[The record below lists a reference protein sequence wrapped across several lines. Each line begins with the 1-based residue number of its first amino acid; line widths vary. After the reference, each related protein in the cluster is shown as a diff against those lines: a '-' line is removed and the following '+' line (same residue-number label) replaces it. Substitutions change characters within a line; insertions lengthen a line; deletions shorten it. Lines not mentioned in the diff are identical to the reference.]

1 MIKCINLLLC
11 FCFVYSCTDLFS
23 TREDQVEKPQGEGLG
38 IFEEAT
44 TPETVLTN
52 FRRAI
57 ENNNTV
63 EYMKVF
69 SNPAQ
74 FPAQPYYFLG
84 DANFNSQLDNPPW
97 DYSEENVFATNLLAD
112 NTILSVTFNFVDS
125 LPDIKYTSTG
135 QDSLETVETD
145 FFNYEII
152 IKEKDM
158 ANEKVYRGQSQIKL
172 FQSQIGSEL
181 WYISEWIDESNG
193 TDLSLSSLKLELYQG
208 QDDG

>member
-1 MIKCINLLLC
+1 MIKYINLLLGI
-11 FCFVYSCTDLFS
+11 FFVYGCTDLLS
-23 TREDQVEKPQGEGLG
+23 TREDQVEKPQGEGVG

-44 TPETVLTN
+44 TPETVLIN

-69 SNPAQ
+69 ADPAQ
-74 FPAQPYYFLG
+74 FPSQPYYFFG
-84 DANFNSQLDNPPW
+84 DANFNAQLDNPPW
-97 DYSEENVFATNLLAD
+97 DYSEESVFATHLLTDDA
-112 NTILSVTFNFVDS
+112 IASVAFNYVDS
-125 LPDIKYTSTG
+125 LPDVKYTSTG
-135 QDSLETVETD
+135 QDSIETVETD

-152 IKEKDM
+152 IKEKD
-158 ANEKVYRGQSQIKL
+158 AVDEKVYRGQSQIKL
-172 FQSQIGSEL
+172 FQSQKGSEL